1 MRQAD
6 PDRPTYTPRH
16 TVQVTHLYGRSV
28 QPLLFVSAHLHAREQ
43 VTHGGQ
49 RHSEAFLKRK
59 QEAVKEAGSEQQP
72 NHVCVQ
78 LQLCSPELDSSSS
91 AATCPLPPPPGAAL
105 RNRALGSSVE
115 IATGPSPGGSGRETR
130 RNRSPP
136 GSPSPPQ
143 LPPSRRARR

>member
-49 RHSEAFLKRK
+49 RHSEAFLNRK
-59 QEAVKEAGSEQQP
+59 QEAVRKPEASSNQTTCVFSSSCAHLSLTPLPQQP
-72 NHVCVQ
+72 LVLFLLLLGRHCGIGRW
-78 LQLCSPELDSSSS
+78 
-91 AATCPLPPPPGAAL
+91 ALPWK
-105 RNRALGSSVE
+105 
-115 IATGPSPGGSGRETR
+115 
-130 RNRSPP
+130 
-136 GSPSPPQ
+136 
-143 LPPSRRARR
+143 